1 MLDELHNKQVKLIK
15 SSQGIFFSKYIHSLL
30 KCVIISLQYNFNEMY
45 RQDTESQLISCLNM
59 YIGTHDGLRIQQ
71 PTLPQTL
78 FGYSEIRNK
87 EMLYV
92 KDNIRRK

>member
-1 MLDELHNKQVKLIK
+1 MDTKNSLICCLH
-15 SSQGIFFSKYIHSLL
+15 
-30 KCVIISLQYNFNEMY
+30 
-45 RQDTESQLISCLNM
+45 M

-71 PTLPQTL
+71 PTLPQIL